1 MEKNKNMNLIDW
13 KTSPDI
19 IIADLRANIQNINI
33 TPSNTMEKAKKFEI
47 NINNS
52 KKGAVNV

>member
-13 KTSPDI
+13 KTSPEI
-19 IIADLRANIQNINI
+19 IIADLTSNIQNINI

-47 NINNS
+47 NINNL